1 LTTERILSQRGL
13 LADILLPLIFLFYSL
28 ADAGARVVNVPC
40 GQDIDAT
47 INADPKATA
56 TRFVLGA
63 CNYTASETVK
73 TEQGDEIAGP
83 AGSFIQRGSAFD
95 PQPVATITGSA
106 NVTQVLKPQGTVR
119 LEWLTVQGGNF
130 TGNAGTGVGLAGG
143 QMKPSSVVD
152 AVVIKDNEGAGVSN
166 FNGTFVRSELTN
178 NTTDPDA
185 LGFIGSGLKAVNEVV
200 VERSYIH
207 DTQGNGIWCDEE
219 CNDTSLGTF
228 VVEDTLVVNSGRA
241 GIRWEKVGGT
251 AAGEA
256 LMRRNEIHGNSYDV
270 RRGGISIRDAENAI
284 VQNNQFGAVTIA
296 GVSYPRNAGGVAITA
311 TDSGGADRPNLF
323 NIDIGNNILNG
334 ETVKG
339 CDLPNTVVA
348 CAGDTPWW
356 RDLCTFLDASIRTLR
371 ELIRNPGEGFVRCK
385 GEGNGLQGCGIPA
398 LASILPVRASGRP
411 TTLV

>member
-1 LTTERILSQRGL
+1 LARVKKVSQRGWVAAAIVL
-13 LADILLPLIFLFYSL
+13 PIILGFYSL
-28 ADAGARVVNVPC
+28 ADAQARMVNIPC
-40 GQDIDAT
+40 GHDIDAT
-47 INADPKATA
+47 INADPKSTA

-63 CNYTASETVK
+63 CEYTATETVK
-73 TEQGDEIAGP
+73 PEQGDEIAGP
-83 AGSFIQRGSAFD
+83 AGNIIQRGSAFD
-95 PQPVATITGSA
+95 PQPVATITGNA

-130 TGNAGTGVGLAGG
+130 TGDAGTGVGLAGG
-143 QMKPSSVVD
+143 QMTPSSVVD

-178 NTTDPDA
+178 NTTNPKA

-228 VVEDTLVVNSGRA
+228 IVEDTLVVNCGRA

-256 LMRRNEIHGNSYDV
+256 LIQRNEIHGNSYDA
-270 RRGGISIRDAENAI
+270 RRGGISMRDAENAI

-296 GVSYPRNAGGVAITA
+296 GVSYPRNSDGVAIMVSN
-311 TDSGGADRPNLF
+311 SGEANRPKLF
-323 NIDIGNNILNG
+323 NIDIRNNVLNG
-334 ETVKG
+334 ETVEG
-339 CDLPNTVVA
+339 CELPNTLVA
-348 CAGDTPWW
+348 CAGDTPWYANIVDQVYELL
-356 RDLCTFLDASIRTLR
+356 RIFL
-371 ELIRNPGEGFVRCK
+371 P
-385 GEGNGLQGCGIPA
+385 
-398 LASILPVRASGRP
+398 
-411 TTLV
+411 

>member
-1 LTTERILSQRGL
+1 LTIVKNVSQRGL
-13 LADILLPLIFLFYSL
+13 LAGIMLPLILVFYSL
-28 ADAGARVVNVPC
+28 ADAQARVVDIPC
-40 GQDIDAT
+40 GRDIDAT
-47 INADPKATA
+47 INADPQATP
-56 TRFVLGA
+56 TRFELGA

-73 TEQGDEIAGP
+73 PEQGDEIAGP
-83 AGSFIQRGSAFD
+83 VGTLIRRGSAFD

-106 NVTQVLKPQGTVR
+106 QVTQVLKPQGTVR

-143 QMKPSSVVD
+143 QMTPSSVVD

-166 FNGTFVRSELTN
+166 FNGKFIRSELTN
-178 NTTDPDA
+178 NTTDPKA
-185 LGFIGSGLKAVNEVV
+185 LGFIGAGLKAVSEVV
-200 VERSYIH
+200 VEQSYIH

-228 VVEDTLVVNSGRA
+228 IVEDTLVVNSGRA

-256 LMRRNEIHGNSYDV
+256 LIQRNEIHGNSHDA
-270 RRGGISIRDAENAI
+270 RRGGISMRDAENATI
-284 VQNNQFGAVTIA
+284 QNNQFGAVTIA

-311 TDSGGADRPNLF
+311 TDSGEANRPNLF

-339 CDLPNTVVA
+339 CELPNTVVA

-356 RDLCTFLDASIRTLR
+356 RELCRFLDPWS
-371 ELIRNPGEGFVRCK
+371 
-385 GEGNGLQGCGIPA
+385 
-398 LASILPVRASGRP
+398 
-411 TTLV
+411 

>member
-1 LTTERILSQRGL
+1 MTTVKKVSQRGWV
-13 LADILLPLIFLFYSL
+13 AAAIVLPLILVFYSR
-28 ADAGARVVNVPC
+28 ADAQARIVDIPC
-40 GQDIDAT
+40 GQDVDAT
-47 INADPKATA
+47 INADPKGTA
-56 TRFVLGA
+56 TRFVLDA
-63 CNYTASETVK
+63 CNYTVSETVK

-83 AGSFIQRGSAFD
+83 VGSLIQHGSAFD

-130 TGNAGTGVGLAGG
+130 NGNAGTGVGLAGG
-143 QMKPSSVVD
+143 QMSPSSVVD

-178 NTTDPDA
+178 NTTDPNA

-200 VERSYIH
+200 VKQSYIH

-228 VVEDTLVVNSGRA
+228 IVEDTLVVNCGRA

-256 LMRRNEIHGNSYDV
+256 LIQRNEIHGNSYDA
-270 RRGGISIRDAENAI
+270 RRGGISMRDAENAI
-284 VQNNQFGAVTIA
+284 VQNNHFGAVTIA
-296 GVSYPRNAGGVAITA
+296 GVSYPRNADGVAVIA
-311 TDSGGADRPNLF
+311 SDSGGADRPNLF
-323 NIDIGNNILNG
+323 NIDIMNNILNG

-339 CDLPNTVVA
+339 CELPNTLVA
-348 CAGDTPWW
+348 CAGDSPWYANIV
-356 RDLCTFLDASIRTLR
+356 DHAYELLRTY
-371 ELIRNPGEGFVRCK
+371 
-385 GEGNGLQGCGIPA
+385 
-398 LASILPVRASGRP
+398 LPSP
-411 TTLV
+411 TLTE

>member
-1 LTTERILSQRGL
+1 LTTVKNVSQRGL
-13 LADILLPLIFLFYSL
+13 LAAIVLPLVLVYYSL
-28 ADAGARVVNVPC
+28 ADDQARVVNIPC

-63 CNYTASETVK
+63 CNYTASETIM

-83 AGSFIQRGSAFD
+83 VGSFSQRGSAFD

-106 NVTQVLKPQGTVR
+106 NVTRVLKPQGTVR

-143 QMKPSSVVD
+143 QMTPSSVVD
-152 AVVIKDNEGAGVSN
+152 SVVIKDNEGAGVTN

-178 NTTDPDA
+178 NTTDPNA

-200 VERSYIH
+200 VKQSYIH
-207 DTQGNGIWCDEE
+207 DTQGNGIWCDAE

-228 VVEDTLVVNSGRA
+228 IVEDTLVVNSGRA
-241 GIRWEKVGGT
+241 GIRWENVGGT

-256 LMRRNEIHGNSYDV
+256 LIQHNEIHGNSYDA
-270 RRGGISIRDAENAI
+270 RRGGISIRDAENATI
-284 VQNNQFGAVTIA
+284 QNNQFGAVTIA
-296 GVSYPRNAGGVAITA
+296 GVSYRRNADDVAIIVS
-311 TDSGGADRPNLF
+311 DSGRASRPNLG
-323 NIDIGNNILNG
+323 NIDIGDNILNG

-339 CDLPNTVVA
+339 CELPNTVVA
-348 CAGDTPWW
+348 CVGDAPWW
-356 RDLCTFLDASIRTLR
+356 RGHCRYLDASIRTLR
-371 ELIRNPGEGFVRCK
+371 EL
-385 GEGNGLQGCGIPA
+385 
-398 LASILPVRASGRP
+398 
-411 TTLV
+411 TLSVW

>member
-1 LTTERILSQRGL
+1 MTTVKNVSQRGL
-13 LADILLPLIFLFYSL
+13 LAAIVLPLVLVYYSL
-28 ADAGARVVNVPC
+28 ADDQARVVNIPC

-63 CNYTASETVK
+63 CNYTASETIM

-83 AGSFIQRGSAFD
+83 VGSFSQRGSAFD

-106 NVTQVLKPQGTVR
+106 NVTRVLKPQGTVR

-143 QMKPSSVVD
+143 QMTPSSVVD
-152 AVVIKDNEGAGVSN
+152 SVVIKDNEGAGVTN

-178 NTTDPDA
+178 NTTDPNA

-200 VERSYIH
+200 VKQSYIH
-207 DTQGNGIWCDEE
+207 DTQGNGIWCDAE

-228 VVEDTLVVNSGRA
+228 IVEDTLVVNSGRA
-241 GIRWEKVGGT
+241 GIRWENVGGT

-256 LMRRNEIHGNSYDV
+256 LIQHNEIHGNSYDA
-270 RRGGISIRDAENAI
+270 RRGGISIRDAENATI
-284 VQNNQFGAVTIA
+284 QNNQFGAVTIA
-296 GVSYPRNAGGVAITA
+296 GVSYRRNADDVAIIVS
-311 TDSGGADRPNLF
+311 DSGRASRPNLG
-323 NIDIGNNILNG
+323 NIDIGDNILNG

-339 CDLPNTVVA
+339 CELPNTVVA
-348 CAGDTPWW
+348 CVGDAPWW
-356 RDLCTFLDASIRTLR
+356 RGHCRYLDASIRTLR
-371 ELIRNPGEGFVRCK
+371 EL
-385 GEGNGLQGCGIPA
+385 
-398 LASILPVRASGRP
+398 
-411 TTLV
+411 TLSVW

>member
-1 LTTERILSQRGL
+1 MTIVKNVSQRGL
-13 LADILLPLIFLFYSL
+13 LAGIMLPLILVFYSL
-28 ADAGARVVNVPC
+28 ADAQARVVDIPC
-40 GQDIDAT
+40 GRDIDAT
-47 INADPKATA
+47 INADPQATP
-56 TRFVLGA
+56 TRFELGA

-83 AGSFIQRGSAFD
+83 VGSLIRRGSAFD

-106 NVTQVLKPQGTVR
+106 QVTQVLKPQGTVR

-143 QMKPSSVVD
+143 QMTPSSVVD

-166 FNGTFVRSELTN
+166 FNGKFIRSELTN
-178 NTTDPDA
+178 NTTDPKA
-185 LGFIGSGLKAVNEVV
+185 LGFIGAGLKAVSEVV
-200 VERSYIH
+200 VEQSYIH

-228 VVEDTLVVNSGRA
+228 IVEDTLVVNCGRA

-256 LMRRNEIHGNSYDV
+256 LIQRNEIHGNSYGAS
-270 RRGGISIRDAENAI
+270 RGGISLRDAENATI
-284 VQNNQFGAVTIA
+284 QKNKFGAVTIA

-311 TDSGGADRPNLF
+311 TDSGEANRPNLF

-334 ETVKG
+334 EAVKG
-339 CDLPNTVVA
+339 CELPNAVVA

-356 RDLCTFLDASIRTLR
+356 RELCGYLDASIRALR
-371 ELIRNPGEGFVRCK
+371 ELT
-385 GEGNGLQGCGIPA
+385 L
-398 LASILPVRASGRP
+398 SISWLGA
-411 TTLV
+411 

>member
-1 LTTERILSQRGL
+1 MTTVKNVSQRGL
-13 LADILLPLIFLFYSL
+13 LAAIMLPLILVYYSL
-28 ADAGARVVNVPC
+28 ADDQARVVNIPC

-63 CNYTASETVK
+63 CNYPASETVK

-83 AGSFIQRGSAFD
+83 VGSLSQRGSAFD

-106 NVTQVLKPQGTVR
+106 NVTQVLKPQGKVR

-143 QMKPSSVVD
+143 QMTPSSVVD

-166 FNGTFVRSELTN
+166 FNGTLVRSELTN
-178 NTTDPDA
+178 NTTDPNA

-200 VERSYIH
+200 VKQSYIH
-207 DTQGNGIWCDEE
+207 DTQGNGIWCDAE

-228 VVEDTLVVNSGRA
+228 IVEDTLVVNSGRA

-256 LMRRNEIHGNSYDV
+256 LIQRNEIHGNSYDA
-270 RRGGISIRDAENAI
+270 RRGGISMRDAENATI
-284 VQNNQFGAVTIA
+284 QNNQFGAVTIA
-296 GVSYPRNAGGVAITA
+296 GVSYRRNADDVAIIVS
-311 TDSGGADRPNLF
+311 DSGRASRPNLG
-323 NIDIGNNILNG
+323 NIDIGDNILNG

-339 CDLPNTVVA
+339 CELPNTVVA

-356 RDLCTFLDASIRTLR
+356 RKHCRYLDASIRALR
-371 ELIRNPGEGFVRCK
+371 EL
-385 GEGNGLQGCGIPA
+385 
-398 LASILPVRASGRP
+398 
-411 TTLV
+411 TLSVW

>member
-1 LTTERILSQRGL
+1 M
-13 LADILLPLIFLFYSL
+13 LPLILVFYSL
-28 ADAGARVVNVPC
+28 ADDQARVVNIPC

-63 CNYTASETVK
+63 CNYPASETVK

-83 AGSFIQRGSAFD
+83 VGSLSQRGSAFD
-95 PQPVATITGSA
+95 PQPLATITGSA
-106 NVTQVLKPQGTVR
+106 NVTQVLKPQGKVR

-143 QMKPSSVVD
+143 QMTPSSVVD

-166 FNGTFVRSELTN
+166 FNGTLVRSELTN
-178 NTTDPDA
+178 NTTDASA

-200 VERSYIH
+200 VKQSYIH

-228 VVEDTLVVNSGRA
+228 IVEDTLVVNNGRA

-256 LMRRNEIHGNSYDV
+256 LIQRNEIHGNSYDA
-270 RRGGISIRDAENAI
+270 RRGGISMRDAENATI
-284 VQNNQFGAVTIA
+284 QNNKFGAVTIA
-296 GVSYPRNAGGVAITA
+296 GVSYPRNADGIAITA
-311 TDSGGADRPNLF
+311 TDSGRANRPNLF

-334 ETVKG
+334 ETVNG
-339 CDLPNTVVA
+339 CELPNTVVA

-356 RDLCTFLDASIRTLR
+356 REHCRYLDASIRALR
-371 ELIRNPGEGFVRCK
+371 EL
-385 GEGNGLQGCGIPA
+385 
-398 LASILPVRASGRP
+398 
-411 TTLV
+411 TLSVW

>member
-1 LTTERILSQRGL
+1 MTTVKNVSQRGL
-13 LADILLPLIFLFYSL
+13 LAAIMLPLILVFYSL
-28 ADAGARVVNVPC
+28 ADDQARVVNIPC
-40 GQDIDAT
+40 GQDIDST

-63 CNYTASETVK
+63 CSYTASETVK
-73 TEQGDEIAGP
+73 PEWGDEIAGP
-83 AGSFIQRGSAFD
+83 VGRLSQRGSAFD

-143 QMKPSSVVD
+143 QMTPSSVVD

-178 NTTDPDA
+178 NTTDPNA

-200 VERSYIH
+200 VKQSYIH

-228 VVEDTLVVNSGRA
+228 IVEDTLVVNNGRA

-251 AAGEA
+251 TAGEA
-256 LMRRNEIHGNSYDV
+256 LIQRNEIHGNSYEV
-270 RRGGISIRDAENAI
+270 SRGGISMRDAENATI
-284 VQNNQFGAVTIA
+284 QNNQFGAVTIA
-296 GVSYPRNAGGVAITA
+296 GEPYPRNADGVAITA
-311 TDSGGADRPNLF
+311 TDSGEANRPNLF
-323 NIDIGNNILNG
+323 NIDIANNILNG

-339 CDLPNTVVA
+339 CELPNTVVA

-356 RDLCTFLDASIRTLR
+356 RGLCRYLDASMRILR
-371 ELIRNPGEGFVRCK
+371 EI
-385 GEGNGLQGCGIPA
+385 
-398 LASILPVRASGRP
+398 
-411 TTLV
+411 TLSVWRLGA